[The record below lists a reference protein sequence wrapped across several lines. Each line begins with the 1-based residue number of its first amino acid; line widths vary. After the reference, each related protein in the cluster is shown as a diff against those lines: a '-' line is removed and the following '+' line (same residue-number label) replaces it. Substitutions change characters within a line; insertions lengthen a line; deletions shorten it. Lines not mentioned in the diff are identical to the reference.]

1 MAPIA
6 GGSESV
12 INESSLMSI
21 SDEASEQAFSNK
33 RIMSSLSPE
42 DLTLFRSPSIR
53 VMAPLCV
60 PTVAPNVEV
69 VPCPD
74 VRDTSVASSM
84 DTIEPHV
91 NEVAPSPVS
100 LSTPIHDPVSDNIE
114 VPPPAAPAAVEMVG
128 EDVSQNDVSSSAPE
142 CVSNPCADICHDS
155 DAGTTLDSVHNST
168 DALGPDLPV
177 YSADVETNI
186 NNRLIEE
193 VVRAPA
199 NVHPMSGRRL

>member
-1 MAPIA
+1 MAPVA
-6 GGSESV
+6 GGSEPV
-12 INESSLMSI
+12 INESSLTPI

-33 RIMSSLSPE
+33 RISVPIYTC
-42 DLTLFRSPSIR
+42 DG
-53 VMAPLCV
+53 PLCV
-60 PTVAPNVEV
+60 PAVAPNVEA

-91 NEVAPSPVS
+91 NEAAPSPVS
-100 LSTPIHDPVSDNIE
+100 LSTPIHDPMSDNIE

-155 DAGTTLDSVHNST
+155 DAGTTLDSLHNST
-168 DALGPDLPV
+168 DALGPDLHV
-177 YSADVETNI
+177 YSADVETNV